1 MKDINGLEVEVG
13 DNVFF
18 STRGETKE
26 GCVLDG
32 RGKVVRI
39 ESMHMLGGTGGTYRD
54 MAHIWVEGNTLSNSM
69 PYKRSYLRRM

>member
-32 RGKVVRI
+32 RGKVVAI
-39 ESMHMLGGTGGTYRD
+39 EKTSHIGGGFRD
-54 MAHIWVEGNTLSNSM
+54 MAHLWIEGQTRGIYA
-69 PYKRSYLRRM
+69 YKRSYLRRM